1 MNDRS
6 NDVTLAN
13 QMESTGKASQVHVT
27 HTTFILLDDMYL
39 VEEGSVYHG
48 IYLNLSLQKFP
59 KISLLILY
67 YSILLGLKTY
77 FVLGRKSDLNAEDT
91 TTAELT
97 SMWLDEAA
105 HIDSDYTA
113 QQLSNDSPVKNCNSS
128 SNKKACSMPSILDEV
143 AHSTGDNNGNLQ
155 ENAPLRTTRSVSQ
168 DRRKRQ
174 LYYNQQRSHQDE
186 LSPLSSTTG
195 TIAQTGVDMCSSNAI
210 VCPAGQNGRTDDLS
224 LFPSVE
230 SFIKAQGAS
239 ASNTLPRKN
248 NNTTT
253 TVAMQQQHQHH
264 HQHQPNFTP
273 SPVVTIA
280 TDRMERSPTYVSL
293 PLNNKGELEQ
303 QFEQMDG
310 SAVVETSVVLHASL
324 SRFHQ
329 LRKQSDLQMIRCIQ
343 EDESHRVY
351 FKRPP
356 LSQIT
361 LFFIDEAMEK
371 V

>member
-1 MNDRS
+1 LQI
-6 NDVTLAN
+6 LAK
-13 QMESTGKASQVHVT
+13 E
-27 HTTFILLDDMYL
+27 F
-39 VEEGSVYHG
+39 
-48 IYLNLSLQKFP
+48 F
-59 KISLLILY
+59 LLILY
-67 YSILLGLKTY
+67 NYIVLGLKTY
-77 FVLGRKSDLNAEDT
+77 FVLGRKSDLTAEDT

-97 SMWLDEAA
+97 SLWLDEVT
-105 HIDSDYTA
+105 HIDSDDTT
-113 QQLSNDSPVKNCNSS
+113 QQLSNDSLVKNSNSS
-128 SNKKACSMPSILDEV
+128 KKACSMPSILDEV

-248 NNTTT
+248 NNNTTT
-253 TVAMQQQHQHH
+253 IAMQQQQ
-264 HQHQPNFTP
+264 QQQQQPNFAP

-280 TDRMERSPTYVSL
+280 TERMERSPTYVSL
-293 PLNNKGELEQ
+293 PLNNKGEIEQ
-303 QFEQMDG
+303 PFEPMDG
-310 SAVVETSVVLHASL
+310 STVVETSVVLHASL

-343 EDESHRVY
+343 EDKSHRVY

-356 LSQIT
+356 LRQIT

-371 V
+371 VQLKL